1 MKPAK
6 SSPVRVKCGPQ
17 LGAPPSLEQHPLDRL
32 NVDPAYQRAT
42 DGPRSRQLI
51 ARMVKEWNWALCQP
65 LVVARRAD
73 GSLWI
78 LDGQHRHAGAAARGD
93 IPFLPCV
100 VQSSL
105 DVAGEAR
112 TFVQL
117 NTERQKLT
125 QAEVFH
131 GQLAAGDPDAKAVQQ
146 LLDDTG
152 WKVVRHSTTTSYH
165 PGDLECAP
173 MLVKTFAFRG
183 HDTVR
188 FALTTLRAAYPNKTV
203 RVAATL
209 LKGLLDVFGL
219 MDAKEFTVAR
229 LIAAIGAVEPNDWIT
244 RAMILRER
252 NPAWSTTMGVA
263 QAMIAA
269 ARGDA
274 PPAPLRP
281 AAYAA
286 RPSPALPVAAASPA
300 PVAPSAKSGP
310 VFGTSGKGWCDQ
322 CQQLRTR
329 DQARACGDRFC
340 KLRAGA

>member
-78 LDGQHRHAGAAARGD
+78 LDGQHRHTGARERGD

-131 GQLAAGDPDAKAVQQ
+131 GQLAAGDPNARAVQQ

-152 WKVVRHSTTTSYH
+152 WKVVRHNNTASYRA
-165 PGDLECAP
+165 GELECAP
-173 MLVKTFAFRG
+173 MMVKVLAFRG
-183 HDTVR
+183 QDTVR

-209 LKGLLDVFGL
+209 LKGLFDVFGL

-244 RAMILRER
+244 RATILRER

-274 PPAPLRP
+274 FSRPAPIAAPPARPTP
-281 AAYAA
+281 AA
-286 RPSPALPVAAASPA
+286 RPA

-329 DQARACGDRFC
+329 EAARACTDRFC
-340 KLRAGA
+340 KLRASA